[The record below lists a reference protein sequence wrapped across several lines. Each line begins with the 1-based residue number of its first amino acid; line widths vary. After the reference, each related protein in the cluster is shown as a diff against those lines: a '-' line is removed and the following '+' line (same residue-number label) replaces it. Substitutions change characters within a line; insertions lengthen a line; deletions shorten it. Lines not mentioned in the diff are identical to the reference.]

1 MDFQFKSKFN
11 LEDVVWF
18 MEDNKPVQGIIDSI
32 HYRRDESVD
41 LRCRHK
47 SVFAR
52 LKSYLEGARCQ
63 IFVKYEM
70 AMVGDDG
77 EFKSSPHY
85 RYEDEIFKSKE
96 ELLKSL

>member
-1 MDFQFKSKFN
+1 MNFQFKSKFN

-18 MEDNKPVQGIIDSI
+18 MEDNKLVQGIIDSI
-32 HYRRDESVD
+32 HYQREESVD

-52 LKSYLEGARCQ
+52 LKSYLEGARCR
-63 IFVKYEM
+63 IFVRYEID
-70 AMVGDDG
+70 MVGDDG

-85 RYEDEIFKSKE
+85 RDENEIFKSKE

>member
-18 MEDNKPVQGIIDSI
+18 MEDNKPVQGIIDTI
-32 HYRRDESVD
+32 HYRREESVD

-52 LKSYLEGARCQ
+52 LKSYLEGARCK
-63 IFVKYEM
+63 ISVSYEID
-70 AMVGDDG
+70 MVWDDG
-77 EFKSSPHY
+77 EFRSSPHY
-85 RYEDEIFKSKE
+85 RSEDEIFKSKE

>member
-18 MEDNKPVQGIIDSI
+18 MEDNKPVQGIIDTI
-32 HYRRDESVD
+32 HYRREESVD
-41 LRCRHK
+41 LRYRHK

-52 LKSYLEGARCQ
+52 LKSYLEGAICEVHLRYQ
-63 IFVKYEM
+63 ID
-70 AMVGDDG
+70 MVNNDG
-77 EFKSSPHY
+77 EFQSTPHY
-85 RYEDEIFKSKE
+85 RDENEIFKSKE

>member
-1 MDFQFKSKFN
+1 MDFKFKSKFN

-18 MEDNKPVQGIIDSI
+18 MEDNKPVQGIIETI
-32 HYRRDESVD
+32 HYRREESVD

-52 LKSYLEGARCQ
+52 LKSYLEGARCK
-63 IFVKYEM
+63 IFVSYEM
-70 AMVGDDG
+70 AMVNGEG
-77 EFKSSPHY
+77 EFQSVPHY
-85 RYEDEIFKSKE
+85 RGEDEIFKSKE